1 MASRTSVVLSSVYSG
16 RTCDQRRGGDMSL
29 DEQDQKTVDS
39 LPRLSEVY
47 DTYDVEV
54 NALSVDE
61 IFALYERTGFLYPD
75 KAARLMP
82 HLGQVRENWRR
93 MLRGGESL
101 LYVLSSG
108 DEKRG
113 RASLAAWRTTH
124 RGWISQHLV
133 SENNP
138 YASRAVML
146 AAAVAS
152 IRKGNDESAQNWFR
166 PENRFPARVFGS
178 MVQTIGE
185 SLSSVQRHAYFA
197 LPKTLSLPTDKRI
210 RVVPY
215 NSSHHEAL
223 LEIAAAARGSIY
235 ITAEELEQDV
245 EFTAVDELYRGV
257 GLRRMRHVWLA
268 YRANKEEPIGAA
280 IAYRGP
286 LGVNFSYLEN
296 RCDLLLHPTLPESE
310 VSEAASALL
319 SACSEA
325 YGNFE
330 LEEIPVIAEEMATHV
345 LFKLGVEFLRHYC
358 QGIWLKD
365 GHPRFYRHVDGFY
378 SKLLARMERQE
389 LQTALIGEER

>member
-1 MASRTSVVLSSVYSG
+1 MPLDALDEKTLSS
-16 RTCDQRRGGDMSL
+16 
-29 DEQDQKTVDS
+29 
-39 LPRLSEVY
+39 LPQLSEVY
-47 DTYDVEV
+47 DAYGVQV
-54 NALSVDE
+54 NALSVNE

-75 KAARLMP
+75 KAARLFP
-82 HLGQVRENWRR
+82 HLAQVRENWRR
-93 MLRGGESL
+93 MLSAGESL
-101 LYVLSSG
+101 LYVLTCG
-108 DEKRG
+108 DKKKG
-113 RASLAAWRTTH
+113 LASLAVWRTTQN
-124 RGWISQHLV
+124 GWMSQHLV

-146 AAAVAS
+146 AAAAAS
-152 IRKGNDESAQNWFR
+152 IRKGQDLSAQNWFR

-210 RVVPY
+210 RVVRY
-215 NSSHHEAL
+215 NSSHQEAL

-245 EFTAVDELYRGV
+245 EFTAVDELYRQV
-257 GLRRMRHVWLA
+257 GLRRTRHVWLA

-310 VSEAASALL
+310 VSEAASGLL
-319 SACSEA
+319 SACAKA
-325 YGNFE
+325 YEDFE
-330 LEEIPVIAEEMATHV
+330 LEEIPVITEEMATHV
-345 LFKLGVEFLRHYC
+345 LYKLGAEFLRHYC

-378 SKLLARMERQE
+378 TKLLARMEKQE
-389 LQTALIGEER
+389 LQPALMGQEHG